1 MARAKVEAQD
11 LYNLS
16 DKVSETVDEFTRI
29 NTELKRSLARVQ
41 QTWQDGVSAKFSDE
55 YNEMLEIINE
65 LTNQLE
71 PQIGLLRREARLIEE
86 YGEIRK

>member
-16 DKVSETVDEFTRI
+16 EKVSETVDEFTRI
-29 NTELKRSLARVQ
+29 NTELKRSLSRVQ
-41 QTWQDGVSAKFSDE
+41 QTWQDGVSESFAME
-55 YNEMLEIINE
+55 YNEMLEIITE
-65 LTNQLE
+65 LTNRLE
-71 PQIGLLRREARLIEE
+71 PQIGLLCREARLIEE